1 MMNISDLHEK
11 DKLTFHRTGKTGM
24 ACLLRRKGLAING
37 ASALRNVG
45 QPFPDYLA
53 KKKTVSLIGPT
64 VLSHLCIIYG
74 SLQHP

>member
-1 MMNISDLHEK
+1 
-11 DKLTFHRTGKTGM
+11 M